1 VAPNPVYRN
10 DPTALMWA
18 AGFGNTATVQ
28 ALLAAGAKPL
38 MKDNRGKTAADTA
51 RDEHFDETAAV
62 LDAAK

>member
-1 VAPNPVYRN
+1 
-10 DPTALMWA
+10 MWA

-38 MKDNRGKTAADTA
+38 MKDNRSKTAADTA
-51 RDEHFDETAAV
+51 CDEHFDETAAV